1 VWVSNS
7 HPLPIGSRS
16 VEDETKYYEGRR
28 AVSIAGLPVA
38 ECVGFDFLAAGE
50 HTSAAQKKPT
60 KCAAC
65 SPTKCEKTE
74 WMWATNLPTAQAS
87 TASV

>member
-1 VWVSNS
+1 M
-7 HPLPIGSRS
+7 LRRQKGSIDRG
-16 VEDETKYYEGRR
+16 TACG
-28 AVSIAGLPVA
+28 G